1 MFLPADMR
9 MLYAKVADSMAQVSV
24 LGQSYLSDRKCSN
37 IAREYERILQWD
49 ESKFD
54 PKVYA

>member
-1 MFLPADMR
+1 VFLPADMR
-9 MLYAKVADSMAQVSV
+9 MLYAKVAYSMAQVSV
-24 LGQSYLSDRKCSN
+24 LGQSYLSDRKCSS